1 MIEKLAFS
9 LGRND
14 ELPNIELAQQLCK
27 ENNAEGIKEIVEGL
41 KNKDKRIANDCIKVL
56 YEIGDKNPALIA
68 EYADVFINLLNSRS
82 NRLVWGS
89 MTALASIA
97 ELVPEAI
104 HERIALLLQ
113 AFENGSVITV
123 DNCVSVLAGLCK
135 ANEKYKEELFPGPGS
150 VPSSRSMVFQQLC
163 GSHDPR
169 LLRLFL
175 PKCACRC
182 RFIDSDAGD
191 FRLCRIPSFPNEIQ
205 AERFYLCRNRGNDV
219 HPHACDADPHF

>member
-97 ELVPEAI
+97 EL
-104 HERIALLLQ
+104 
-113 AFENGSVITV
+113 
-123 DNCVSVLAGLCK
+123 
-135 ANEKYKEELFPGPGS
+135 Y
-150 VPSSRSMVFQQLC
+150 M
-163 GSHDPR
+163 
-169 LLRLFL
+169 
-175 PKCACRC
+175 
-182 RFIDSDAGD
+182 
-191 FRLCRIPSFPNEIQ
+191 
-205 AERFYLCRNRGNDV
+205 RG
-219 HPHACDADPHF
+219 

>member
-135 ANEKYKEELFPGPGS
+135 ANEKYKEELFP
-150 VPSSRSMVFQQLC
+150 V
-163 GSHDPR
+163 
-169 LLRLFL
+169 LLEHLKTCRPKETAQHAERIAVCVDKDNRDSFIELIDKRMEYL
-175 PKCACRC
+175 PKSQ
-182 RFIDSDAGD
+182 IN
-191 FRLCRIPSFPNEIQ
+191 RLQ
-205 AERFYLCRNRGNDV
+205 KLKKALGNLG
-219 HPHACDADPHF
+219 

>member
-1 MIEKLAFS
+1 M
-9 LGRND
+9 
-14 ELPNIELAQQLCK
+14 
-27 ENNAEGIKEIVEGL
+27 
-41 KNKDKRIANDCIKVL
+41 
-56 YEIGDKNPALIA
+56 IA

-135 ANEKYKEELFPGPGS
+135 ANEKYKEELFP
-150 VPSSRSMVFQQLC
+150 V
-163 GSHDPR
+163 
-169 LLRLFL
+169 LLEHLKTCRPKETAQHAERIAVCVDKDNRDSFIEVIDKRMEYL
-175 PKCACRC
+175 PKSQ
-182 RFIDSDAGD
+182 IN
-191 FRLCRIPSFPNEIQ
+191 RLQ
-205 AERFYLCRNRGNDV
+205 KLKKALGNLG
-219 HPHACDADPHF
+219 